1 MRRLYSAI
9 CSLIEAKAEVIA
21 NPAPAPEPHMEGSY
35 TQAERAGSY
44 EPDELHADQY
54 RIGFTMPPTPSGD
67 SLLTETYRRW

>member
-1 MRRLYSAI
+1 MKRLYRAV
-9 CSLIEAKAEVIA
+9 CSLIEAKAQA
-21 NPAPAPEPHMEGSY
+21 TATPAPEPEPHMMGSY
-35 TQAERAGSY
+35 SQAERSGDY